1 MNFEQKKNIGF
12 RYVLDKL
19 SPKSGFGAK
28 ALRYISP
35 YSNKEKLCE
44 ELQNLVIFID
54 KIMRDKNAFDAING
68 FLSHIKDIDG
78 TFDRIGQDISEVEL
92 FELKS
97 YCSLCAC
104 IANEITTLFPTL
116 YGIEIISLDKPF
128 EILNLSKTSGFFL
141 SDEHSQKL
149 ADIRKEKRFYA
160 QKLSTSQGE
169 EREKY
174 RLLHLELSA
183 NEEEEEIRLRR
194 DLSNQLIPF
203 AKAMK
208 HNARCIARIDL
219 LVQKAVLCMDENG
232 IVPTIGSCF
241 ELEEAFNPYI
251 ANILKDKG
259 KQFCGITLSLEG
271 VTVITGANMGGKTIA
286 LKTVALN
293 AYCALCGFPVF
304 AKHATL
310 PFLDFVEIL
319 SEDLQ
324 SSERGLSSFGGEV
337 IKINELFS
345 KAQKSKGL
353 LLIDEFASGTNYE
366 EGAKI
371 FSALLRA
378 LKNTPS
384 LSLLTT
390 HFDGVCKDATCRYQI
405 IGLSDEAKRILK
417 NQSVFS
423 KKNIA
428 EYMNYGLIKTD
439 KLSEIPKDAIDI
451 CLILGMSEEIMSLI

>member
-1 MNFEQKKNIGF
+1 MNFEQKKNVGF

-28 ALRYISP
+28 ALRYVSP
-35 YSNKEKLCE
+35 YSTKEKLNE
-44 ELQNLVIFID
+44 ELKNLDIFVDAI
-54 KIMRDKNAFDAING
+54 KSNPNAFDGINAI
-68 FLSHIKDIDG
+68 LSHIKDIDG
-78 TFDRIGQDISEVEL
+78 TFDRIGLDVSEVEL

-97 YCSLCAC
+97 YCSLCNAL
-104 IANEITTLFPTL
+104 AREITAIFPTL
-116 YGIEIISLDKPF
+116 CGIEILNLDKPF
-128 EILNLSKTSGFFL
+128 EILNLSNTSGFFL

-149 ADIRKEKRFYA
+149 ADIRKEKRFFA
-160 QKLSTSQGE
+160 QKLSLSQGE
-169 EREKY
+169 EREKF

-183 NEEEEEIRLRR
+183 REEEEEFRLRR
-194 DLSNQLIPF
+194 QLSEQLLPF
-203 AKAMK
+203 VKSMK
-208 HNARCIARIDL
+208 HNARAVARIDL
-219 LVQKAVLCMDENG
+219 LIQKSILCCEENG
-232 IVPTIGSCF
+232 IIPTIGSRF
-241 ELEEAFNPYI
+241 ELEEAFNPHI
-251 ANILKDKG
+251 ASILKEKG
-259 KQFCGITLSLEG
+259 KRFYGITLSLDG
-271 VTVITGANMGGKTIA
+271 VTVITGANMGGKTVA

-293 AYCALCGFPVF
+293 AYCAICGFPVF
-304 AKHATL
+304 AKRATL

-337 IKINELFS
+337 IKINELFA
-345 KAQKSKGL
+345 KAKKSKGL

-371 FSALLRA
+371 FSALLQA
-378 LKNTPS
+378 LKKTPS

-390 HFDGVCKDATCRYQI
+390 HFDGVCKDATARYQI
-405 IGLSDEAKRILK
+405 IGLTAEAKSRLK
-417 NQSVFS
+417 NQSVVD

-451 CLILGMSEEIMSLI
+451 CLILGMSKEIISLL